1 MTNLALL
8 ALTHLSL
15 LAAGPTYAEAYDSSV
30 ETGSPLVVLVGA
42 DWCPGCQAMKG
53 SVIPSVRRNGGL
65 DGANF
70 VVVDTDAEGPLA
82 RRLMRGTSIPQLI
95 MYYRTADGWKRTSLT
110 GRQSEEAV
118 AWFVRQGVEAV
129 AASPVPSQAAAAQPA
144 QVSQSGR

>member
-15 LAAGPTYAEAYDSSV
+15 LAGGPTYAEAYNASV

-65 DGANF
+65 DGAEF

-95 MYYRTADGWKRTSLT
+95 MFYRTADGWKRTSLT

-118 AWFVRQGVEAV
+118 ASFVRRGVEAV
-129 AASPVPSQAAAAQPA
+129 AASPAPSEAPAA
-144 QVSQSGR
+144 QVSQTGR